1 MSHRIY
7 RITSIGRP
15 LDPSYRTNRAVLLI
29 LPLAGLIGSA
39 VAGARGADLIDA
51 LIAGLIG
58 VAVAFGAWALAREL
72 APDDDPAAF
81 ISLALAYAS
90 YLVLGPPSLFLL
102 FTALLLTRIVNRSVG
117 VPARPGD
124 SIFVCALTLW
134 TAYVTG
140 SPLVALV
147 GAIAFAFDAALPRPL
162 RRQWWFVGL
171 CLVGAVLWM
180 VVRGYGAD
188 ELTLH
193 ASGSYYWVVALI
205 TLLYAIAYFR
215 TRRLSS
221 VGDQSGVPLS
231 LRRVRA
237 GMVVGLLVP
246 AQALMIGDA
255 KIAWALWAT
264 LAGVGVSS
272 LLGLAPRRE
281 RLRGQRM

>member
-15 LDPSYRTNRAVLLI
+15 LDPSYRTNRAVLLV

-39 VAGARGADLIDA
+39 VAGARGVDLSDA

-81 ISLALAYAS
+81 VSLAFAYAT

-117 VPARPGD
+117 VPARPAD

-134 TAYVTG
+134 SAYVTD
-140 SPLVALV
+140 SPLVAVV
-147 GAIAFAFDAALPRPL
+147 GAIAFGFDASLPRPL
-162 RRQWWFVGL
+162 RRQWWFAGL
-171 CLVGAVLWM
+171 CLVGAVLWI
-180 VVRGYGAD
+180 VLGYGPV
-188 ELTLH
+188 ELQLP
-193 ASGSYYWVVALI
+193 ASESGYWAVALI
-205 TLLYAIAYFR
+205 TLVYAVAYFR

-221 VGDQSGVPLS
+221 VGDKSGVPLS
-231 LRRVRA
+231 LGRVRA
-237 GMVVGLLVP
+237 GMVVGLLLP
-246 AQALMIGDA
+246 AQAPLTDDA
-255 KIAWALWAT
+255 KLASALWAT
-264 LAGVGVSS
+264 LAAVGVSS
-272 LLGLAPRRE
+272 FLGLFRGRSARR
-281 RLRGQRM
+281 

>member
-39 VAGARGADLIDA
+39 VVGARGVDLIDA

-81 ISLALAYAS
+81 VSLAVAYAT

-117 VPARPGD
+117 VPARPAD

-134 TAYVTG
+134 SAYVTD
-140 SPLVALV
+140 SPLVAVV
-147 GAIAFAFDAALPRPL
+147 GAIAFGFDASLPRPL
-162 RRQWWFVGL
+162 RRQWWFAGL
-171 CLVGAVLWM
+171 CLVGALLWIVL
-180 VVRGYGAD
+180 GYGPV
-188 ELTLH
+188 ELQLP
-193 ASGSYYWVVALI
+193 ASESGYRAVALI
-205 TLLYAIAYFR
+205 TLVYAVAYFR

-221 VGDQSGVPLS
+221 VGDKSGVPLS
-231 LRRVRA
+231 LGRVRA
-237 GMVVGLLVP
+237 GMVVGLLLP
-246 AQALMIGDA
+246 AQATLTDDA
-255 KIAWALWAT
+255 KLASALWAT
-264 LAGVGVSS
+264 LAAVGVSS
-272 LLGLAPRRE
+272 FLGLFRGRSARR
-281 RLRGQRM
+281 